1 MLWINFVKLMVIY
14 LKASFLPTL
23 SAKTLLYLLGIF
35 KSNVSL
41 ANSTG
46 KHFPVFSTE
55 LRENIDENG
64 QRFKNQP
71 NFPSLVGSHRAKEL
85 RRSDQ
90 KKKKKTPAKQG
101 QKVRGCH
108 LYIVIF
114 LIATLL
120 SAFSQQHCL

>member
-1 MLWINFVKLMVIY
+1 ML
-14 LKASFLPTL
+14 TL

-46 KHFPVFSTE
+46 RHFPGFSTE

-64 QRFKNQP
+64 QRIRNQP
-71 NFPSLVGSHRAKEL
+71 NSPNLVGSHRAKEL
-85 RRSDQ
+85 RSDQ
-90 KKKKKTPAKQG
+90 RKKHKNKKTPAKQG
-101 QKVRGCH
+101 QKVRGSH